1 LVPPQN
7 ETYFVGGPLWGIY
20 STSPGNSSSGFWRPA
35 KRSSQLS
42 QLFQHRIIPP
52 AEILLP
58 NPSTGES
65 KGCPG
70 VPAID
75 AMLVPAA
82 QARQV
87 FYAGLLATISALP

>member
-1 LVPPQN
+1 LGDLLYLSRQLVLG
-7 ETYFVGGPLWGIY
+7 FLA
-20 STSPGNSSSGFWRPA
+20 TSQTFLTAFSAFPA
-35 KRSSQLS
+35 Q
-42 QLFQHRIIPP
+42 IIPP